1 MDLLKTFWQTTV
13 GVFQSFQFS
22 DLIDILIIAFLVY
35 KLIQMVKETRSA
47 QLVKGILLLVLAAF
61 LSTIL
66 NLRTLNLI
74 LSNIFTWGLLAVIVL
89 FQPEFRKMLER
100 VGRAKV
106 SKNFS
111 LFSVSDEEDELAKRW
126 SAAIQK
132 IASSCEALAR
142 TKTGALLVF
151 ERQTRLGDQIET
163 GVELNADVSEEL
175 LGNIFFKNSPLHDGA
190 MILRDARILAA
201 GCFLPKPQK
210 EERISR
216 SLGSRHRAAIGMSEN
231 SDAIVLVVS
240 EETGCISIA
249 ENGRL
254 IRRLNKTSLIEYLTE
269 GIIPKKA
276 EEARKKK
283 FRRKKGE

>member
-1 MDLLKTFWQTTV
+1 MDALITFGQMIL
-13 GVFQSFQFS
+13 GVFQSFRLS

-35 KLIQMVKETRSA
+35 KVIQMVKETQSA
-47 QLVKGILLLVLAAF
+47 QLIKGILLLVVVAI

-74 LSNIFTWGLLAVIVL
+74 LSNIFSWGLLAIIVM
-89 FQPEFRKMLER
+89 FQPELRKMLER
-100 VGRAKV
+100 VGRTRV
-106 SKNFS
+106 SKKFN
-111 LFSVSDEEDELAKRW
+111 LFSTTTEEEQLAKNWNRT
-126 SAAIQK
+126 IQRV
-132 IASSCEALAR
+132 ATACESLSR

-151 ERQTRLGDQIET
+151 ERQARLGEQIDT

-190 MILRDARILAA
+190 VILRDARILAA

-210 EERISR
+210 EERIAR
-216 SLGSRHRAAIGMSEN
+216 NLGSRHRAAIGMSEN
-231 SDAIVLVVS
+231 SDALVLVVS

-254 IRRLNKTSLIEYLTE
+254 TRRLNRTALVEYLTE
-269 GIIPKKA
+269 GLIPKQPA
-276 EEARKKK
+276 ETQKKK
-283 FRRKKGE
+283 FRRKKEE